1 MDFRHAA
8 HYGKAELKVL
18 LLSPS
23 GEVLLIEE
31 PSFNPTGGW
40 QSWETKSFDI
50 TLPEGR
56 YTLRVDVQEGPLNIN
71 WFEVDYPTSVDQVSD
86 EGLGQIQVY
95 PNPNA
100 GRFSIVGSFGLKQ
113 DLSVEIYDAFGRL
126 LEDRNYKGVYEL
138 TDEFTVKA
146 YADGFYYLKIQN
158 GSGNQLIQKLI
169 KHDK

>member
-1 MDFRHAA
+1 M
-8 HYGKAELKVL
+8 L
-18 LLSPS
+18 LNPS

-56 YTLRVDVQEGPLNIN
+56 YTLRVEVQEGPLNIN
-71 WFEVDYPTSVDQVSD
+71 WFEVDYPTSVGQVPEES
-86 EGLGQIQVY
+86 LGQIQVY

-100 GRFSIVGSFGLKQ
+100 GRFSISGSFNFKQ

-126 LEDRNYKGVYEL
+126 LEDRNYKGIYKL
-138 TDEFTVKA
+138 NDEFTINT

-158 GSGNQLIQKLI
+158 ANGYQLIRKLI